1 MKKILTLTL
10 CLALLLGLFS
20 GCGGKQYDPL
30 AGVETT
36 VFTDDAGRDV
46 TVPADITRI
55 AASGST
61 AQMILMTLV
70 PELLVGL
77 ASSPSTAQRPYFP
90 AEMWTLPTFGQFYGS
105 KANLNMEA
113 LIDAEPQL
121 IVDLGDAK
129 ENVRSDMDGIQKQTG
144 IPTVF
149 LEATLEEMPQAYRKL
164 GALLHREAEAEVL
177 AVYLEQTLAMA
188 AENSAK
194 LPQDAR
200 KTVLFGT
207 GATGLA
213 CNAEGSVQ
221 ADVLSLV
228 GAGNAIHSEEIS
240 NRNGGTTVNLEEV
253 YACDPDV
260 ILLAAGG
267 PYDTLAESE
276 WSGLT
281 AVKNGTYYE
290 IPNLPYDWMS
300 SPPSINR
307 VLGIYWLG
315 NLLYPELYDYDMVEK
330 AQEFYRL
337 FWQSMLHMI
346 TRSLILS
353 YLVALENIARI
364 HPVLHII
371 KRLVVAV
378 RHDDA
383 AYCLELRQVVDHP
396 AAGKRF
402 TIRQCRLVNHDGCAF
417 RLQALHHALYAA
429 LAEVVAAAL
438 HRQAIDANNG
448 MIFRR
453 QRHHAV
459 GNKVLAGLVAL
470 DNGGNHVLRHIG
482 VVRQQLLGVFRQ
494 AVSTVAKGRIV
505 IMSTNTRI
513 QANTVDDLLSVQPL
527 HLSIG
532 IQFVEVAD
540 TQCQIG
546 VGEQLNC
553 LCLSK
558 AHKQSVNVLFNCAFL
573 QKFCKSVCRLHQTSI
588 VHIGADND
596 TARIQVVI

>member
-46 TVPADITRI
+46 TVPAGITRI

-90 AEMWTLPTFGQFYGS
+90 EEMWTLPTFGQFYGS

-228 GAGNAIHSEEIS
+228 GARNAIHSEEIS

-267 PYDTLAESE
+267 PYDMLAESE
-276 WSGLT
+276 WSGLA

-337 FWQSMLHMI
+337 FWHYE
-346 TRSLILS
+346 LS
-353 YLVALENIARI
+353 
-364 HPVLHII
+364 
-371 KRLVVAV
+371 
-378 RHDDA
+378 
-383 AYCLELRQVVDHP
+383 
-396 AAGKRF
+396 
-402 TIRQCRLVNHDGCAF
+402 
-417 RLQALHHALYAA
+417 
-429 LAEVVAAAL
+429 AEEAE
-438 HRQAIDANNG
+438 
-448 MIFRR
+448 
-453 QRHHAV
+453 
-459 GNKVLAGLVAL
+459 
-470 DNGGNHVLRHIG
+470 
-482 VVRQQLLGVFRQ
+482 QLLAR
-494 AVSTVAKGRIV
+494 STRKPGREG
-505 IMSTNTRI
+505 
-513 QANTVDDLLSVQPL
+513 Q
-527 HLSIG
+527 
-532 IQFVEVAD
+532 
-540 TQCQIG
+540 
-546 VGEQLNC
+546 
-553 LCLSK
+553 
-558 AHKQSVNVLFNCAFL
+558 
-573 QKFCKSVCRLHQTSI
+573 
-588 VHIGADND
+588 
-596 TARIQVVI
+596 

>member
-46 TVPADITRI
+46 TVPAGITRI

-164 GALLHREAEAEVL
+164 GRLLHRETEAEVL

-228 GAGNAIHSEEIS
+228 GAVNAIHSEEIS

-276 WSGLT
+276 
-281 AVKNGTYYE
+281 
-290 IPNLPYDWMS
+290 
-300 SPPSINR
+300 
-307 VLGIYWLG
+307 
-315 NLLYPELYDYDMVEK
+315 
-330 AQEFYRL
+330 
-337 FWQSMLHMI
+337 
-346 TRSLILS
+346 
-353 YLVALENIARI
+353 
-364 HPVLHII
+364 
-371 KRLVVAV
+371 
-378 RHDDA
+378 
-383 AYCLELRQVVDHP
+383 
-396 AAGKRF
+396 
-402 TIRQCRLVNHDGCAF
+402 
-417 RLQALHHALYAA
+417 
-429 LAEVVAAAL
+429 
-438 HRQAIDANNG
+438 
-448 MIFRR
+448 
-453 QRHHAV
+453 
-459 GNKVLAGLVAL
+459 
-470 DNGGNHVLRHIG
+470 
-482 VVRQQLLGVFRQ
+482 
-494 AVSTVAKGRIV
+494 
-505 IMSTNTRI
+505 
-513 QANTVDDLLSVQPL
+513 
-527 HLSIG
+527 
-532 IQFVEVAD
+532 
-540 TQCQIG
+540 
-546 VGEQLNC
+546 
-553 LCLSK
+553 
-558 AHKQSVNVLFNCAFL
+558 
-573 QKFCKSVCRLHQTSI
+573 
-588 VHIGADND
+588 
-596 TARIQVVI
+596 